1 VVVGV
6 THVKCML
13 VNNSAPLEIG
23 LVRIVPIPHLLM
35 SSCLEK
41 LVFPCV
47 GSLLEA
53 IGIMEMELPPQ
64 LNTYLSKL
72 PSESSYGSSG
82 FVGLFLLPVDFLI
95 TGAFV
100 LFLG

>member
-1 VVVGV
+1 LLLGTSSILNVVVGV

-13 VNNSAPLEIG
+13 VHNSAPLEIG

-64 LNTYLSKL
+64 LNTYLSKVT
-72 PSESSYGSSG
+72 
-82 FVGLFLLPVDFLI
+82 FRKLLRLI
-95 TGAFV
+95 RLCRSLLVTG
-100 LFLG
+100 

>member
-1 VVVGV
+1 LLLGTSSILNVVVGV

-13 VNNSAPLEIG
+13 VHNPAPLEIG

-53 IGIMEMELPPQ
+53 IGIMETELPPQ
-64 LNTYLSKL
+64 LNTYLSKVT
-72 PSESSYGSSG
+72 
-82 FVGLFLLPVDFLI
+82 FRKLLRLI
-95 TGAFV
+95 RLCRSLLVTG
-100 LFLG
+100 

>member
-1 VVVGV
+1 
-6 THVKCML
+6 ML
-13 VNNSAPLEIG
+13 VHNPAPLEIG

-53 IGIMEMELPPQ
+53 IGIMETELPPQ
-64 LNTYLSKL
+64 LNTYLSKVT
-72 PSESSYGSSG
+72 
-82 FVGLFLLPVDFLI
+82 FRKLLWLI
-95 TGAFV
+95 RLCRSLLVTG
-100 LFLG
+100 